1 MAQQM
6 STQGPSRRYHRIL
19 RCTELGNALA
29 TIRDADIWWAEKCC
43 LLFIAFTGVRSG
55 EARGAT
61 WDEIDLHNATWTIPA
76 SRMKNR
82 TLHRVPLSDQ
92 AMQIL
97 AHALAHARAH
107 TDQSD
112 NRIFPP
118 KRGAKYIGNDRLSK
132 LMKKLEI
139 PTVPQGFRSSF
150 RIWAAG
156 LAHVKQPVAEICL
169 AHYPTGIF
177 AKMPMNSDL
186 FAERQTLMQE
196 WADHL
201 TETMGP
207 VIPTTEA

>member
-6 STQGPSRRYHRIL
+6 SARGRSRHHRFLRY
-19 RCTELGNALA
+19 TELGSALA
-29 TIRDADIWWAEKCC
+29 TIRDADIWWAVKSC

-61 WDEIDLHNATWTIPA
+61 WDEIDLANATWTIPA

-82 TLHRVPLSDQ
+82 TLHRVPLSTQ

-97 AHALAHARAH
+97 AHARAH
-107 TDQSD
+107 TDRSD

-118 KRGAKYIGNDRLSK
+118 QRGGKYIGSDRLSK
-132 LMKKLEI
+132 LLKNLEI
-139 PTVPQGFRSSF
+139 LTVPHGFRSSF
-150 RIWAAG
+150 RSWAAE
-156 LAHVKQPVAEICL
+156 LAHIKQPVADICL

-177 AKMPMNSDL
+177 AKAPMNSDL
-186 FAERQTLMQE
+186 FDERQTLMQE

-207 VIPTTEA
+207 VIPTTEE